1 MVVILFKSIIIG
13 FVTTVPVGPIGLL
26 CISRALSA
34 GAAYGLVSW
43 LGVAT
48 ANALA
53 GGIVALGLTLVPGF
67 PISLPPWLRLAGGV
81 FLCYLGVKIF
91 MARPARQPTTVTTS
105 GFVRGFTSTFFL
117 TTTDPSTFPSLFAIY
132 AGWGIQGLRGEYFSA
147 GVLSGGIFFG
157 AALWCL
163 VVGAVL
169 FFCRDRFNDSQ
180 LGWLQRVSGAVIAAF
195 GLVVVSWP

>member
-1 MVVILFKSIIIG
+1 MYAILFKSIIIG
-13 FVTTVPVGPIGLL
+13 FVITVPVGPIGLL

-53 GGIVALGLTLVPGF
+53 GGMVALGLALVPGL
-67 PISLPPWLRLAGGV
+67 PIGLQPWLRLAGGAL
-81 FLCYLGVKIF
+81 LCYLGVKIF
-91 MARPARQPTTVTTS
+91 MARPARQPTTVRTS
-105 GFVRGFTSTFFL
+105 GLLRGFTSTFLL
-117 TTTDPSTFPSLFAIY
+117 TATDPSTFPSLFAIY

-147 GVLSGGIFFG
+147 SVLSGGIFFG

-163 VVGAVL
+163 VVGTVL
-169 FFCRDRFNDSQ
+169 LFYRDRFSVSQ
-180 LGWLQRVSGAVIAAF
+180 LGWLQRMSGAVIVAF
-195 GLVVVSWP
+195 GLVVVSWR

>member
-1 MVVILFKSIIIG
+1 MYAILFKSIIIG

-53 GGIVALGLTLVPGF
+53 GGMGALGLALAPGR
-67 PISLPPWLRLAGGV
+67 PVRLQPWLRLAGGA

-91 MARPARQPTTVTTS
+91 MARPTRQPTTVTTS
-105 GFVRGFTSTFFL
+105 GCLRGFTSTFFL
-117 TTTDPSTFPSLFAIY
+117 TATDPSTFPSFFAIY
-132 AGWGIQGLRGEYFSA
+132 AGWGIQGLQGEYFSA
-147 GVLSGGIFFG
+147 GV
-157 AALWCL
+157 
-163 VVGAVL
+163 
-169 FFCRDRFNDSQ
+169 
-180 LGWLQRVSGAVIAAF
+180 
-195 GLVVVSWP
+195 